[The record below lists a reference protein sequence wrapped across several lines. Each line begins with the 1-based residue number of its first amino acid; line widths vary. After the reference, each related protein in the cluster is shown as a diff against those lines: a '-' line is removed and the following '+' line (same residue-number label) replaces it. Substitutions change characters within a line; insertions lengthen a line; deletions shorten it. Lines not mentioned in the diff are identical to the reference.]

1 MRPAIDRSTVESLIL
16 LGQQRGGLTNQ
27 DLQAA
32 LPVGSMSAEDI
43 ALIVMQLEDAG
54 VSVDLDESLSVGSQR
69 TATPPRRSADILP
82 FPKSPHGRP
91 KSSPG
96 PVSLETKPR
105 VLDAKR
111 PMQPRV
117 RGAHWAVIGSILAL
131 VLIATAIALG
141 I

>member
-16 LGQQRGGLTNQ
+16 LGKQRGGLTNQ

-43 ALIVMQLEDAG
+43 ALIVMQLEEAG
-54 VSVDLDESLSVGSQR
+54 VSVDLDESLSVGGQR
-69 TATPPRRSADILP
+69 PTTPPKRSAEILP

-105 VLDAKR
+105 VLAAKR
-111 PMQPRV
+111 PAHPKA
-117 RGAHWAVIGSILAL
+117 RGAHWAVTGSILAL
-131 VLIATAIALG
+131 LLIAIAMALG